1 MGGQGA
7 RWVILA
13 HDLFSKNK
21 VVLEVLMKIGLT
33 KKIKIVIV
41 SADIY
46 ITFHRYILIWLF
58 NKIVSQFST
67 CVDEDVTCVIFIG
80 WFFGDPHIR
89 TVDGLDYTF
98 NGLGEY
104 WLLKSNVVNG
114 FSVQGR
120 TGKAWDKEGNDVG
133 ATVFTAFAAVDNG
146 TTQLH
151 VELTPWDRKG

>member
-1 MGGQGA
+1 M
-7 RWVILA
+7 
-13 HDLFSKNK
+13 
-21 VVLEVLMKIGLT
+21 
-33 KKIKIVIV
+33 
-41 SADIY
+41 
-46 ITFHRYILIWLF
+46 
-58 NKIVSQFST
+58 SQFST
-67 CVDEDVTCVIFIG
+67 CVDEDVTCVICIG

-104 WLLKSNVVNG
+104 WLLKSNVVDG